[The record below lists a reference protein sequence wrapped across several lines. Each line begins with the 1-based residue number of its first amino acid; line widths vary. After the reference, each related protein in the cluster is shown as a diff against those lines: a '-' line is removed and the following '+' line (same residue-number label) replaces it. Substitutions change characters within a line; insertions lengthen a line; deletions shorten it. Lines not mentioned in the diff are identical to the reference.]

1 MGSNRAL
8 PFGYKMEFGRIVIFP
23 EEAGWVTYL
32 FDQYLLGASY
42 KRLSDEMNG
51 YGVHY
56 DGEKP
61 WNKNMIARIL
71 QDCRYTGEGGFP
83 KIIDSSVYQR
93 SEEKRRKK
101 ATAPQK
107 TEVQKILRRKCGC
120 RITAH
125 IEHEVLYL
133 LNHLAAHPERIVTPN
148 PPKAP
153 PQRLKELKS
162 ELDELIHQ
170 LPVDEERAWA
180 VLQEVAVTMYE
191 AMDPREYET
200 QRMRRVFQKEEP
212 RSELDANL
220 IAANISAV
228 MVDSNGNVKIRL
240 KNDQIIERGE

>member
-8 PFGYKMEFGRIVIFP
+8 PFGYKMEFGRVVIFP

-42 KRLSDEMNG
+42 KGLSDEMNG
-51 YGVHY
+51 YGVRY

-83 KIIDSSVYQR
+83 KIIDPSVCRR

-101 ATAPQK
+101 ATAPEK

-133 LNHLAAHPERIVTPN
+133 LNHLAANQNRSQHPI
-148 PPKAP
+148 PPKP
-153 PQRLKELKS
+153 RL
-162 ELDELIHQ
+162 
-170 LPVDEERAWA
+170 
-180 VLQEVAVTMYE
+180 
-191 AMDPREYET
+191 
-200 QRMRRVFQKEEP
+200 
-212 RSELDANL
+212 
-220 IAANISAV
+220 
-228 MVDSNGNVKIRL
+228 
-240 KNDQIIERGE
+240 ND

>member
-1 MGSNRAL
+1 MGFNRVL
-8 PFGYKMEFGRIVIFP
+8 PFGYKMEFGRVVIFL
-23 EEAGWVTYL
+23 EEASRVTYL

-42 KRLSDEMNG
+42 KGLSDEMNG
-51 YGVHY
+51 YGIRY

-71 QDCRYTGEGGFP
+71 QDCRYIGDSGFP
-83 KIIDSSVYQR
+83 KIIEPSVYQH

-101 ATAPQK
+101 ATAPEK
-107 TEVQKILRRKCGC
+107 SEVQKVLRRKCGC

-125 IEHEVLYL
+125 MEHEVLYL
-133 LNHLAAHPERIVTPN
+133 LNHLAAHPEQIATPD

-153 PQRLKELKS
+153 PERLKELKS
-162 ELDELIHQ
+162 ELDELIRQ
-170 LPVDEERAWA
+170 LPVDEERAWE
-180 VLQEVAVTMYE
+180 VLQEVAVAMYE

-200 QRMRRVFQKEEP
+200 QRMRRIFQKEEP
-212 RSELDANL
+212 RSELDAKL

-240 KNDQIIERGE
+240 KNDQTIERGE

>member
-8 PFGYKMEFGRIVIFP
+8 PFGYKMEFGRVVVFP
-23 EEAGWVTYL
+23 EEVGWVTYL

-42 KRLSDEMNG
+42 QGLSDEMNG
-51 YGVHY
+51 YGVNY
-56 DGEKP
+56 DGDKP
-61 WNKNMIARIL
+61 WNKNMVARIL
-71 QDCRYTGEGGFP
+71 QDCRYTGECGFP
-83 KIIDSSVYQR
+83 KIIDSSVYRR

-101 ATAPQK
+101 ATAPER
-107 TEVQKILRRKCGC
+107 TEVQKVLRRKCGC
-120 RITAH
+120 RITSH

-133 LNHLAAHPERIVTPN
+133 LNHLAAHPEQIATPD

-162 ELDELIHQ
+162 ELDELIRH
-170 LPVDEERAWA
+170 LPVDEERAWE
-180 VLQEVAVTMYE
+180 VLQKTAVAMYE

-200 QRMRRVFQKEEP
+200 QRMRRVFQKEEQRP
-212 RSELDANL
+212 ELDANL